1 MSARRAWAG
10 LAVALAA
17 LSAAA
22 WWSWPR
28 SARDVDAVAAS
39 SAPGDAP
46 PVPAAGAAPGPGPG
60 RDAAQAPLPA
70 DAWVNAEPAAL
81 EALEAMARDGHLA
94 ASHALGVLLLD
105 CRERLKTLPAHALE
119 REASLREAGS
129 AGVQQAERSVR
140 LREQCQRV
148 GHARADTGLAWIERA
163 AAGGRAE
170 ARRAYAD
177 ALVELA
183 RDDAWRTA
191 NARLLRDGGA
201 RAEAWMR
208 DAAERGDHQAMVWLG
223 DQLAADG
230 YGAILPADPHRALV
244 YQLAAWPDGGDR
256 IHREAYALG
265 EGPAPTPAERAAI
278 EAEAARL
285 RALIRPRD

>member
-1 MSARRAWAG
+1 MSGRRAWAG
-10 LAVALAA
+10 FAVALAA

-28 SARDVDAVAAS
+28 SALDVDAVAPS

-46 PVPAAGAAPGPGPG
+46 NLPAAGAALAPG

-81 EALEAMARDGHLA
+81 DALEAMARDGHLA

-119 REASLREAGS
+119 HEASLREAGS
-129 AGVQQAERSVR
+129 AGVRQAERSER

-163 AAGGRAE
+163 AAGGRPE
-170 ARRAYAD
+170 ARKAYAD

-183 RDDAWRTA
+183 RDDAWSRA

-230 YGAILPADPHRALV
+230 YGAILPVDRHRALV
-244 YQLAAWPDGGDR
+244 YQLAAWPDDGDR
-256 IHREAYALG
+256 LHREAYALG

-285 RALIRPRD
+285 RALIRSRD